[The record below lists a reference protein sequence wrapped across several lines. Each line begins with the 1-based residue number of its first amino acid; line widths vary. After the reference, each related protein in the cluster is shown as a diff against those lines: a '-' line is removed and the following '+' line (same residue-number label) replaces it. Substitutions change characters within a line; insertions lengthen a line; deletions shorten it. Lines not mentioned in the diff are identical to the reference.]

1 MGQVDCG
8 IDMVV
13 MVGVKGLVGVF
24 FLYKGHCTV
33 ELLCLIKS
41 QMVEL

>member
-1 MGQVDCG
+1 MRQVECG
-8 IDMVV
+8 FDMVV
-13 MVGVKGLVGVF
+13 MVGIKCLVGVF
-24 FLYKGHCTV
+24 FLYKGHCAV